1 MGQGLGVQAT
11 LDRMIATRQRQR
23 RRRRTVRRRSSHR
36 LRRVF
41 TAGLLVCI
49 ALLAFALLRSGS
61 SGSTTS
67 GIPLGNAAVAA
78 PNSPPSPPETL
89 ATVSSLALEL
99 PVSQGRITAI
109 VYHATGVS
117 DAIPLTP
124 AGHQRNAGFLARLG
138 DRLFGDGGSSG
149 PRYYIDGGGS
159 GSDTSAVDVG
169 APAGTN
175 VYSPVDGV
183 VVSVQPYVLNGQV
196 RGSIVQIRPS
206 DLAAVI
212 VTVGNLDKHLDVD
225 VGTPV
230 QASVTKLGTV
240 VDLSRLID
248 QTVSHYTS
256 DAGNHVSMQVSP
268 APGASPLL

>member
-1 MGQGLGVQAT
+1 V
-11 LDRMIATRQRQR
+11 
-23 RRRRTVRRRSSHR
+23 V
-36 LRRVF
+36 
-41 TAGLLVCI
+41 TAGLVVAI
-49 ALLAFALLRSGS
+49 AVLAFVLLRSGS
-61 SGSTTS
+61 SSSDTS
-67 GIPLGNAAVAA
+67 GIPVGNRPEMA
-78 PNSPPSPPETL
+78 PNGPPSPPETL

-99 PVSQGRITAI
+99 PVSQGRVTAI

-124 AGHQRNAGFLARLG
+124 AGSQRNAGFLARLG
-138 DRLFGDGGSSG
+138 DRLFGSGDSSG
-149 PRYYIDGGGS
+149 PRYYVEGAGS
-159 GSDTSAVDVG
+159 GSDTGAVDVG
-169 APAGTN
+169 APSGTN

-212 VTVGNLDKHLDVD
+212 VTVGNLGKHLDVD
-225 VGTPV
+225 VGSPV
-230 QASVTKLGTV
+230 QASVTRLGTV
-240 VDLSRLID
+240 VDLSKLID

>member
-1 MGQGLGVQAT
+1 M
-11 LDRMIATRQRQR
+11 
-23 RRRRTVRRRSSHR
+23 
-36 LRRVF
+36 
-41 TAGLLVCI
+41 TA
-49 ALLAFALLRSGS
+49 ALLLAVVALGFTLLHSGS
-61 SGSTTS
+61 SSNTTS
-67 GIPLGNAAVAA
+67 GIPVGNAAEAA
-78 PNSPPSPPETL
+78 PNGPPATPETL

-99 PVSQGRITAI
+99 PVSQGRVTAI

-124 AGHQRNAGFLARLG
+124 AGSQRNAGFLARLG
-138 DRLFGDGGSSG
+138 DRLFGSGGSSG
-149 PRYYIDGGGS
+149 PRYYIDSGGTGS
-159 GSDTSAVDVG
+159 ETSTVDVG

-183 VVSVQPYVLNGQV
+183 VVSVQPYVLNGKV

-212 VTVGNLDKHLDVD
+212 VTVGNLAKHLSVD

-240 VDLSRLID
+240 VDLSKLID

-256 DAGNHVSMQVSP
+256 DSGNHVSLQVGP

>member
-1 MGQGLGVQAT
+1 
-11 LDRMIATRQRQR
+11 MIATRQRQR
-23 RRRRTVRRRSSHR
+23 RRRRTVRRRSPHR
-36 LRRVF
+36 LRRLV
-41 TAGLLVCI
+41 TA
-49 ALLAFALLRSGS
+49 ALLLAIVALGFTLLHSGS
-61 SGSTTS
+61 SSNTTS
-67 GIPLGNAAVAA
+67 GIPVGNAAEAA
-78 PNSPPSPPETL
+78 PNGPPAPPETL

-99 PVSQGRITAI
+99 PVSQGRVTAI

-124 AGHQRNAGFLARLG
+124 AGSQRNAGFLARLG
-138 DRLFGDGGSSG
+138 DRLFGSGGSSG
-149 PRYYIDGGGS
+149 PRYYIDSGGTGS
-159 GSDTSAVDVG
+159 ETSTVDVG

-183 VVSVQPYVLNGQV
+183 VVSVQPYVLNGKV

-212 VTVGNLDKHLDVD
+212 VTVGNLAKHLSVD

-240 VDLSRLID
+240 VDLSKLID

-256 DAGNHVSMQVSP
+256 DSGNHVSLQVGP